1 MSIGSAGKFR
11 SPPLNGCI
19 LWKKSGY
26 ITMTI
31 TYVQER
37 KQLAKWQEKA
47 RESWLRQSL
56 PAGRYASS
64 FALPSLWRPRWQF
77 NRHFAHDLAPVMAR
91 VSKQKGHMYK
101 LLQQVYCGLK
111 IMPREFAPVLAQDFI
126 ILLNCHPVRPSGPDT
141 CCQSGCIRGM
151 STGSHRDRAWKRIP
165 WWSTCPLRCS
175 CWSRRRK
182 SDGSICRALDRS
194 TNYSV
199 QR

>member
-1 MSIGSAGKFR
+1 MCKKGSNWRNGKKRQESHGWDSPSLLAVMPVVSHCLLYGVLGGNSIGF
-11 SPPLNGCI
+11 L
-19 LWKKSGY
+19 
-26 ITMTI
+26 
-31 TYVQER
+31 
-37 KQLAKWQEKA
+37 LA
-47 RESWLRQSL
+47 R
-56 PAGRYASS
+56 
-64 FALPSLWRPRWQF
+64 F
-77 NRHFAHDLAPVMAR
+77 FAHDLAPVLAR